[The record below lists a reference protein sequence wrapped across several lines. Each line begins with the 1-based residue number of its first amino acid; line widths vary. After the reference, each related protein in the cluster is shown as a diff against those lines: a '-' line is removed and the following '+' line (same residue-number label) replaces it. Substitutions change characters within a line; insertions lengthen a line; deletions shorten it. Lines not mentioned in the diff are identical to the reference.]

1 MLAGAAWRAISDI
14 HRRGQ
19 AMAGPSY
26 QLLVIDDS
34 KRDSLLLER
43 ILQKAEDATFTI
55 THVESARAGLEELS
69 VHPYDLVL
77 LDYYLPDMD
86 GIAFLEEK
94 QRRGLTPPV
103 IMLTAFGQE
112 RLPVAALQAGALD
125 YFRKDQVNSGLLGKA
140 IQQAI
145 EKARLQVSAAAN
157 AARLQELEAM
167 VARLQQQLKEQQGA

>member
-1 MLAGAAWRAISDI
+1 
-14 HRRGQ
+14 
-19 AMAGPSY
+19 
-26 QLLVIDDS
+26 
-34 KRDSLLLER
+34 
-43 ILQKAEDATFTI
+43 
-55 THVESARAGLEELS
+55 
-69 VHPYDLVL
+69 
-77 LDYYLPDMD
+77 
-86 GIAFLEEK
+86 
-94 QRRGLTPPV
+94 V